1 MSMGKKIKKIF
12 LLCITIMT
20 TARHNLNLL
29 YVTADETSHYVL
41 VKVLNRQYNNYKAKK
56 YFCQYYLHSCTS
68 EEVSKNHLG
77 RCKLHGEQRIKL
89 PEADDKKG
97 RDKAKFT
104 KTNTNYIYLS
114 SSMQILKGFY
124 VNKTRVNHH

>member
-1 MSMGKKIKKIF
+1 MYYHRDH
-12 LLCITIMT
+12 CETYV
-20 TARHNLNLL
+20 NLL
-29 YVTADETSHYVL
+29 YITADETSHYVL
-41 VKVLNRQYNNYKAKK
+41 VIVLNRQYNNYKAKK
-56 YFCQYYLHSCTS
+56 YFCQYCLHGCNS

-104 KTNTNYIYLS
+104 KTNTNYVYLS
-114 SSMQILKGFY
+114 SSMQILNGFY
-124 VNKTRVNHH
+124 VNKTRVNHHH